1 MLKAIL
7 IIMAILILIPVC
19 ALAGYGIG
27 HLIAP
32 FYYDSFHDRDLAAA
46 IYGMPL
52 IGFPLYIISLFLLWR
67 MARSR

>member
-7 IIMAILILIPVC
+7 IILAVLVLIPVC

-32 FYYDSFHDRDLAAA
+32 FYFDDFHDRDLAAA

-52 IGFPLYIISLFLLWR
+52 IGFPLYIISMFVLWR